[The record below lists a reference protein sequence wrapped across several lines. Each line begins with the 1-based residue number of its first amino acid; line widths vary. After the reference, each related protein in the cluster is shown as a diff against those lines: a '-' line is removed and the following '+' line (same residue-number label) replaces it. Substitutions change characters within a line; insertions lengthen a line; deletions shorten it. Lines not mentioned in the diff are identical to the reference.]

1 MPFELKKAEASYQ
14 RIINRVFRE
23 EIWVKIEVYM
33 NDMIVNSSNEG
44 LHNQHLDKC
53 IQESLT
59 V

>member
-33 NDMIVNSSNEG
+33 NDMIVNSSNEVYTTNT
-44 LHNQHLDKC
+44 LIN
-53 IQESLT
+53 
-59 V
+59 VFRRV